1 MAALKASLA
10 EGKKATMEEGRK
22 ARMENLLKRADAI
35 KRGT

>member
-1 MAALKASLA
+1 LA